1 MTRVGSLGSLC
12 PMGRPK
18 RADEGGLIHY
28 VLNRA
33 NARMT
38 IFEKDGDYEAF
49 ELVLEEAVDRTQ
61 ARLLAYCVMTNH
73 WHLIVWPHQ
82 DGEVSRFAG
91 WLTLTHTQRWH
102 AHGTPGGAV
111 TSIRA
116 GSSRS
121 RSRATSTFSPL
132 AATSSA
138 TLCGRTWSS
147 EQKTGDGAAWTV
159 KSCRQPGGITAV
171 RLAFG
176 ASQEL
181 GEAGK
186 RRADGGRVV
195 GPSSLGSPWLPVRG
209 GVMVGSDG
217 AAPRP
222 PGDASSPEAAQEAT
236 QRFLTSFPGPVKKE
250 ICLCH
255 K

>member
-1 MTRVGSLGSLC
+1 
-12 PMGRPK
+12 MGRPK

-61 ARLLAYCVMTNH
+61 TTLLAYCVMPNH
-73 WHLIVWPHQ
+73 WQLIVWPHQ
-82 DGEVSRFAG
+82 DGEVSRFVG
-91 WLTLTHTQRWH
+91 WLTLTHTQWWRAHRHTRGSGHVYQGRFKSFPVQGDEHFLTACRYVERNALRANLVERAEAWRWCSL
-102 AHGTPGGAV
+102 AMVQPGPSKAV
-111 TSIRA
+111 D
-116 GSSRS
+116 SR
-121 RSRATSTFSPL
+121 
-132 AATSSA
+132 
-138 TLCGRTWSS
+138 
-147 EQKTGDGAAWTV
+147 
-159 KSCRQPGGITAV
+159 GGITAV

-181 GEAGK
+181 GGAGK

-195 GPSSLGSPWLPVRG
+195 GPSSLGSPWLAVRG
-209 GVMVGSDG
+209 GVVVGSDG

-222 PGDASSPEAAQEAT
+222 RGDASPPGAAQEAT
-236 QRFLTSFPGPVKKE
+236 QRFLTPFPRPMKKE

>member
-38 IFEKDGDYEAF
+38 IFAKDGDYEAF

-61 ARLLAYCVMTNH
+61 TRLLAYCVMPNH
-73 WHLIVWPHQ
+73 WHLIIWPHQ

-91 WLTLTHTQRWH
+91 RLALTHTQRWH
-102 AHGTPGGAV
+102 AHPHTRGAA
-111 TSIRA
+111 TSIR
-116 GSSRS
+116 GDSSRS

-159 KSCRQPGGITAV
+159 KSCRQPGGHH
-171 RLAFG
+171 G
-176 ASQEL
+176 C
-181 GEAGK
+181 
-186 RRADGGRVV
+186 
-195 GPSSLGSPWLPVRG
+195 
-209 GVMVGSDG
+209 
-217 AAPRP
+217 P
-222 PGDASSPEAAQEAT
+222 PGLWSV
-236 QRFLTSFPGPVKKE
+236 PG
-250 ICLCH
+250 IGWS
-255 K
+255 